1 MKKRVWL
8 SLLLAVCMIVQ
19 MAVLPVYAVMTETEN
34 VLAQVPL
41 QKEPEPAEWTA
52 KLVADRWEPYTDTGD
67 ASIQATTV
75 FKTKEEAAKEV
86 RKCMTARQESF
97 SVCVNT
103 QGVAS
108 KEWIASIMELALE
121 HTGDPKEGD
130 YLAWQFS
137 KWSGSV
143 RSDFT
148 YSGYEHTI
156 TFKVTYYTT
165 AEQEAEVDAA
175 VAQLLKELNVSGK
188 GNYEKI
194 KAVYDYLCDNVTY
207 DYDNLDNDNYL
218 LKHTAY
224 AALINKKAVCQGY
237 AVLMYRL
244 LLELGV
250 SNRVIVGV
258 SSGGDHAWNIAKI
271 GDLYYNLDAT
281 WDAGES
287 QYSFFLRSREN
298 FVDHLRYLEYET
310 LAFHKT
316 YPMSAS
322 DYTPGAAA
330 KVDPVI
336 DYGTCGDNAKWQL
349 NRDGSLTITG
359 TGPIKDY
366 EYGNGKPSTPWEFW
380 GEEVTKVTV
389 SEGITEIGDYSFC
402 KMCNLTSVTLPGTLT
417 RIGTS
422 AFGGDS
428 GLTNISIPS
437 KVTILES
444 GAFSHCSALTAI
456 TIPPK
461 VTILEGGLFNGCLA
475 LTAIT
480 IPDTVTE
487 IGSNCFKDCKSLKQV
502 DIGNGVT
509 EMGSSAFYG
518 CRALEQ
524 IELPQGL
531 KTIPRYAFDNCASLK
546 EITIPQSVTEVVDC
560 AFQWC
565 TSLEKV
571 VFEGSPVLGL
581 DPFYDGQ
588 GTLKKIYFLSD
599 PPQFHVRTFHG
610 VTATCYYP
618 KDNANWTSDLMQDY
632 CGTITWIPSCGSDHT
647 PVKDEA
653 VAATCTKSGLTEGS
667 HCSACGEVLTPQ
679 ETIPALGHNF
689 GQWKQIKAPTVNEEG
704 TEQRTC
710 ARCGATENRAIA
722 KLQPSDTTEPTEPVP
737 TEPVPTEPVPT
748 EPAAPTE
755 TTAPTEP
762 VPPESEPAT
771 QPSQAPETQPDATEA
786 PTIAPTQPGAAAPE
800 TPRSLHPAVWIVG
813 LLILAGGV
821 VCFLVLRKR
830 R

>member
-1 MKKRVWL
+1 MKKSVWL

-52 KLVADRWEPYTDTGD
+52 KLVADRWEPYTETEDVSVQTR
-67 ASIQATTV
+67 TV

-97 SVCVNT
+97 SICVNT

-137 KWSGSV
+137 KWSGSAK
-143 RSDFT
+143 SSF
-148 YSGYEHTI
+148 YPWGYEHTV

-175 VAQLLKELNVSGK
+175 VAQLLKTLNVSGK

-207 DYDNLDNDNYL
+207 DYDNLDNDNYR

-224 AALINKKAVCQGY
+224 AALINKTAVCQGY

-366 EYGNGKPSTPWEFW
+366 AYSSGDLSALAPWEFW
-380 GEEVTKVTV
+380 EEEITKVTV
-389 SEGITEIGDYSFC
+389 GEGITEIGVYNFC
-402 KMCNLTSVTLPGTLT
+402 DMTSLSSVTLPDSLE
-417 RIGTS
+417 RIGES
-422 AFGGDS
+422 AF
-428 GLTNISIPS
+428 LNAAALKNIIIPS
-437 KVTILES
+437 KVKVIEDGAFKGCKELTAIVLPNSVES
-444 GAFSHCSALTAI
+444 IGTSCFRDCKKLKTVELGTGLTEMGMGAFS
-456 TIPPK
+456 
-461 VTILEGGLFNGCLA
+461 GCA
-475 LTAIT
+475 
-480 IPDTVTE
+480 
-487 IGSNCFKDCKSLKQV
+487 
-502 DIGNGVT
+502 
-509 EMGSSAFYG
+509 
-518 CRALEQ
+518 ALER
-524 IELPQGL
+524 IELPGNL
-531 KTIPRYAFDNCASLK
+531 KTIPRYAFQNCSGLK
-546 EITIPQSVTEVVDC
+546 EITIPKSVTEVADC

-618 KDNANWTSDLMQDY
+618 KDNVNWTSDVMQDY
-632 CGTITWIPSCGSDHT
+632 SGTITWIPSCGSDHT

-667 HCSACGEVLTPQ
+667 HCSACGEVLKPQ

-737 TEPVPTEPVPT
+737 TEPAPTEPVPT

-762 VPPESEPAT
+762 APPESEPAT

-800 TPRSLHPAVWIVG
+800 TPRSLHPTVWIVG

-830 R
+830 G